1 MGYRSSSSGENGKN
15 LLRFDHK
22 DKLSFQKISHTW
34 SKSHQDR
41 TSVEVVE
48 RRRVLLEV

>member
-1 MGYRSSSSGENGKN
+1 MN
-15 LLRFDHK
+15 LHLFI
-22 DKLSFQKISHTW
+22 KISHTW

-48 RRRVLLEV
+48 RRRVLLEVKFYLINQKYYLN